1 MRCSKAGKNF
11 SPYLD
16 GELRST
22 ELAQLEAHLAVCDRC
37 SGELDELRKLHGQFL
52 QIERFSAPPGFSSRV
67 MERADTH
74 PVKGFS
80 FFPVFARFV
89 EAGIFLLVISAG
101 IMSGG
106 MLMSAYAP
114 HHKGVQVV
122 SSLSLETFEAMPPDS
137 MGRAYLAMT
146 EEGR

>member
-1 MRCSKAGKNF
+1 MRCSQAGKYF

-16 GELRST
+16 GELGTTDAAR
-22 ELAQLEAHLAVCDRC
+22 LEAHLAHCDRC
-37 SGELDELRKLHGQFL
+37 SGKLDEIRRLHGLFMQV
-52 QIERFSAPPGFSSRV
+52 ERFSAPPGFSARV
-67 MERADTH
+67 METADAH

-89 EAGIFLLVISAG
+89 EAGVFLLVITAG

-106 MLMSAYAP
+106 MLMNALAP
-114 HHKGVQVV
+114 HHKSTQVV
-122 SSLSLETFEAMPPDS
+122 SSLSLETFEAVPPDS
-137 MGRAYLAMT
+137 MGSAYLAMT

>member
-1 MRCSKAGKNF
+1 MRCSQAGKYF

-16 GELRST
+16 GELGTT
-22 ELAQLEAHLAVCDRC
+22 ETAQLETHLEHCDGC
-37 SGELDELRKLHGQFL
+37 SGELDEIKRLHGMFIQV
-52 QIERFSAPPGFSSRV
+52 ERFSVPPGFSARV
-67 MERADTH
+67 MERTDAY

-89 EAGIFLLVISAG
+89 EAGIFLLVITGG

-106 MLMSAYAP
+106 ILMNSFAS
-114 HHKGVQVV
+114 HHKGVQVA
-122 SSLSLETFEAMPPDS
+122 SSLFLETFEAMPPDS

>member
-1 MRCSKAGKNF
+1 MRCLQAGKYF

-16 GELRST
+16 GELGTTDTAR
-22 ELAQLEAHLAVCDRC
+22 LEAHLAHCDRC
-37 SGELDELRKLHGQFL
+37 SGELDELKRLHGLFMRA
-52 QIERFSAPPGFSSRV
+52 ERFSAPSGFSARV
-67 MERADTH
+67 MERADAH

-80 FFPVFARFV
+80 FFPIFARFV
-89 EAGIFLLVISAG
+89 EAGVFLLVITAG

-106 MLMSAYAP
+106 MMMNAIAP
-114 HHKGVQVV
+114 HQKGRQVV

-137 MGRAYLAMT
+137 MGSAYLAMT